1 MIGGTTEGELL
12 VTTNDQGPGGYME
25 VFVNLKKKIPPKVR
39 ISWLWSPGWVLT
51 ASVNPK
57 TAISRV
63 KWYSM
68 IRIKTPL
75 AWSVGVIGISGSPM

>member
-39 ISWLWSPGWVLT
+39 IS
-51 ASVNPK
+51 
-57 TAISRV
+57 
-63 KWYSM
+63 
-68 IRIKTPL
+68 
-75 AWSVGVIGISGSPM
+75 